1 MPRLWRLATGNWS
14 ASPGRTAAIVLS
26 VALGVGTVVIVTS
39 FYETTRRAITE
50 EVVHRWLGSA
60 HITVHPPG
68 AHWGTLDASLAG
80 PLAELEHVEHVTARL
95 TRRVHLVWKPQQ
107 DRLVELGWRW
117 VDAIGIDAA
126 SERPFLTLPNVLGRT
141 LQGDD
146 RGVAV
151 IERELARAW
160 NVDLG
165 DPISLAD
172 PSGDRQAP
180 FTVVGLFDSRRVA
193 EFQQPPVYVPL
204 GDLQELV
211 SARGAVSA
219 IDIMLDDASPATLAA
234 VQQAVER
241 CIAERNLSQT
251 CRIETAAARQMV
263 IGEAERITRLML
275 VLIALVAMLTSFFI
289 ILTTQS
295 MSLMARRSQ
304 LGVMRCVGTTR
315 GQLAALLLGEL
326 MPVGLVGT
334 LLGVSL
340 GIAAA
345 HLAAYASQDVFIQ
358 LCLSPWGI
366 AVAVASGIAT
376 TLLSTLAL
384 IVQVTRVTP
393 LEAVKPDA
401 RPARLMIVYLVTAIG
416 VALLALHQWMVHTP
430 DHTKWLRPLF
440 ALAGTGT
447 LYLGYAC
454 IAPGVMIWLGRPV
467 ALLVGRLLGLRPK
480 LAEGP
485 FRRAPWRSTGACWV
499 LMVGLSLIVYFAVW
513 AEAILAVWDF
523 PAKLPDAFV
532 WSPQYVPGHVIERVR
547 ELPGVGRTTTSTDV
561 DCQIEKAGAGPRR
574 LADSLVQ
581 RFLRK
586 LTRPVF
592 VAGDAD
598 ELFAMMKVA
607 FIEGS
612 REEALAKLDRGG
624 FVLIPPQ
631 TARNHDLHVGDRV
644 TVTIMDRRAGFEV
657 AAVVQSP
664 ALDLAVTAFQAQTYM
679 QVAAASAILG
689 TQSDLKEK
697 FGLDLVSM
705 FMCDI
710 DLPAA
715 QPPPDF
721 DPADLPDFSDTAAVA
736 RTMLAWG
743 DHIPNEGDTLERIG
757 PAVRTWLAGHQ
768 GSRLPDGVQTE
779 LRRFAEAIRRV
790 AWSSATPERTRQQN
804 WDAFRERLVLLSV
817 AREMDRP
824 GAIMGS
830 LRRLR
835 QQVDTSLRRAIVII
849 TWLPSIVLAVAA
861 IGIGNLMMVS
871 VHVRS
876 REIAVLRA
884 VGAQKLQIIR
894 LVLAEAVTLGLLG
907 SVIGLA
913 LGLHAAASDNYVT
926 SGLTDVKFAF
936 IVPIG
941 SIALSVALTGAV
953 CLLAGVIPARYAARN
968 NIIAAMQTM

>member
-26 VALGVGTVVIVTS
+26 VALGVGTVVIITS

-50 EVVHRWLGSA
+50 EVVDRWLGSA

-68 AHWGTLDASLAG
+68 AHWGAMDASLTEA
-80 PLAELEHVEHVTARL
+80 LAELDNVRHVTARL
-95 TRRVHLVWKPQQ
+95 QRRM
-107 DRLVELGWRW
+107 RLIRVEEAEQLLQPSWW
-117 VDAIGIDAA
+117 SVDAIGVDPE
-126 SERPFLTLPNVLGRT
+126 SEQHFRTVPDVRGRMIRPGE
-141 LQGDD
+141 
-146 RGVAV
+146 RGVAL
-151 IERELARAW
+151 IEQETAETESIT
-160 NVDLG
+160 LG
-165 DPISLAD
+165 DTIVLMGPR
-172 PSGDRQAP
+172 GDAKTTA
-180 FTVVGLFDSRRVA
+180 TVIGLFDSRRVA
-193 EFQQPPVYVPL
+193 RFQHPTVYLPL
-204 GDLQELV
+204 ADLQETKNEQGLV
-211 SARGAVSA
+211 TA
-219 IDIMLDDASPATLAA
+219 IDIMLNDPSPDALTLARR
-234 VQQAVER
+234 AVEG
-241 CIAERNLSQT
+241 CISKRNLSHT

-275 VLIALVAMLTSFFI
+275 VLMALVAMLTSFFI

-315 GQLAALLLGEL
+315 AQLAALLLGEL

-334 LLGVSL
+334 LLGVAL
-340 GIAAA
+340 GIAAT
-345 HLAAYASQDVFIQ
+345 HLAAYASQDVFIR
-358 LCLSPWGI
+358 LYLSPWGI
-366 AVAVASGIAT
+366 GLAAASGIAT

-393 LEAVKPDA
+393 LEAVNPEA
-401 RPARLMIVYLVTAIG
+401 RPARLIIVYLVTAIG

-430 DHTKWLRPLF
+430 DHTRWLHPLF

-454 IAPGVMIWLGRPV
+454 ITPGVMIWIGRPV
-467 ALLVGRLLGLRPK
+467 ALVVARLLGLCPK

-523 PAKLPDAFV
+523 PARLPDAFV
-532 WSPQYVPGHVIERVR
+532 WSPKYVPGEVIERVR
-547 ELPGVGRTTTSTDV
+547 QMPGVGKSTTSTDLGCKI
-561 DCQIEKAGAGPRR
+561 DAPDAGPR
-574 LADSLVQ
+574 SLKGSLTE
-581 RFLRK
+581 RFLRS

-592 VAGDAD
+592 VAGDPD
-598 ELFAMMKVA
+598 ELFGIIKVA
-607 FIEGS
+607 FTEGS
-612 REEALAKLDRGG
+612 RAEALEKLKRGG
-624 FVLIPPQ
+624 YVLIPAP
-631 TARNHDLHVGDRV
+631 TSRNENLHVGDRV
-644 TVTIMDRRAGFEV
+644 TITIQGKGADFEV
-657 AAVVQSP
+657 AGVVQSP
-664 ALDLAVTAFQAQTYM
+664 ALDLAVTAFQAESYM
-679 QVAAASAILG
+679 QIASASAILG
-689 TQSDLKEK
+689 TRSDLKEK
-697 FGLDLVSM
+697 FGLDVVSM
-705 FMCDI
+705 FMFDV
-710 DLPAA
+710 DLPPSD
-715 QPPPDF
+715 PPPDF
-721 DPADLPDFSDTAAVA
+721 DPRNLPDLTDDDAVA
-736 RTMLAWG
+736 RAVLSWA
-743 DHIPNEGDTLERIG
+743 DELPNERATFERIG
-757 PAVRTWLAGHQ
+757 TALHTWLDAGGESPLH
-768 GSRLPDGVQTE
+768 SELRNE
-779 LRRFAEAIRRV
+779 LRRFARALRRGN
-790 AWSSATPERTRQQN
+790 WDSATKRRTREEI
-804 WDAFRERLVLLSV
+804 WDAFRERLVLLGV
-817 AREMDRP
+817 ARGMDRP
-824 GAIMGS
+824 DAIMGS

-835 QQVDTSLRRAIVII
+835 QQVDTSLRRAIVIM

-884 VGAQKLQIIR
+884 IGAQKLQIIR

-913 LGLHAAASDNYVT
+913 LGLHAAASDNHVT

-953 CLLAGVIPARYAARN
+953 CLLAGIIPARYAARN
-968 NIIAAMQTM
+968 NIIAAMQTT